1 MKLKKNDEKN
11 QTPKLYSFDILINDE
26 ITSYRTLNIVER
38 FNVLGDGGTGGL
50 ETDQIY
56 WSFQLQHFTGREN
69 L

>member
-1 MKLKKNDEKN
+1 MKKN

-38 FNVLGDGGTGGL
+38 FNVLGDGRTDGL

-56 WSFQLQHFTGREN
+56 RNFQLQHFTGREN